1 MNMDK
6 RKVVN
11 LEDRL
16 PKLKEQRK
24 SRANR
29 RLIIYMS
36 VFFILILFILYTQ
49 SSLSNVAK
57 INVEGNEY
65 TSKKEIIKASDLSTH
80 TSFFSVNSDD
90 VSKKIKEN
98 TQIKSASIEKAFPN
112 KINIHV
118 KEYDRVAY
126 VADDGK
132 FIPILENGEI
142 LKSNQGEDTHGDAPL
157 LVGWNNGERLEEM
170 IKELIKIPDSIAHS
184 ISEIEYTPTDVNKM
198 FITLYMNDGFEVT
211 ANIEDL
217 SKKILAYP
225 QIVSELGPEAAGVI
239 DFEVY
244 DGLYDPYFKDDKKED
259 EAEEAQ

>member
-80 TSFFSVNSDD
+80 TSFFSVIQMMLAKKL
-90 VSKKIKEN
+90 KKIRKLR
-98 TQIKSASIEKAFPN
+98 A
-112 KINIHV
+112 
-118 KEYDRVAY
+118 
-126 VADDGK
+126 
-132 FIPILENGEI
+132 
-142 LKSNQGEDTHGDAPL
+142 L
-157 LVGWNNGERLEEM
+157 LLRRLFLT
-170 IKELIKIPDSIAHS
+170 KLIF
-184 ISEIEYTPTDVNKM
+184 M
-198 FITLYMNDGFEVT
+198 
-211 ANIEDL
+211 
-217 SKKILAYP
+217 
-225 QIVSELGPEAAGVI
+225 
-239 DFEVY
+239 
-244 DGLYDPYFKDDKKED
+244 
-259 EAEEAQ
+259 